1 MLNGV
6 TYYNAIVRKVI
17 VAFGRLFSDIR
28 IVRYDQ
34 EGNPLQTVAVPIAY
48 APKEKWTVRIE
59 EDPSLNNTTYNVLPR
74 LSFEILGYAYDAS
87 RSLNKM
93 NPIYCNSADGT
104 GRKQLLTPAPY
115 NIEIALYA
123 LTKTTEDGLTI
134 LEQILPTFRPDYTL
148 SIKAINDLNV
158 VMDVPIVLNSV
169 TVSDQ
174 YEGNFEDRRVIIH
187 TFNFTLKVGIFGAA
201 SDVSLINTAI
211 ANVNN
216 ITGAPIEG
224 YTASA
229 TTPVSSIVEAWKLF
243 GDVIE

>member
-6 TYYNAIVRKVI
+6 TYYNAIIRKVI

-28 IVRYDQ
+28 IVRYDA

-48 APKEKWTVRIE
+48 APKEKWMVRVE
-59 EDPSLNNTTYNVLPR
+59 EDPSLNNTAYNVLPR
-74 LSFEILGYAYDAS
+74 LSFEIVGYTYDAN

-93 NPIYCNSADGT
+93 NPVYCNGADGT
-104 GRKQLLTPAPY
+104 KRKQVLTPAPY
-115 NIEIALYA
+115 NIEVNLYA

-148 SIKAINDLNV
+148 SIKAINDLNL
-158 VMDVPIVLNSV
+158 VMDVPIVLNNV
-169 TVSDQ
+169 TVNDQ

-187 TFNFTLKVGIFGAA
+187 TFTFTLKIGLFGAV
-201 SDVSLINTAI
+201 SDVGLINTAI

-216 ITGAPIEG
+216 ANGTGIES

-229 TTPVSSIVEAWKLF
+229 DTPVSDVVEAWKLF
-243 GDVIE
+243 GDVIQ

>member
-6 TYYNAIVRKVI
+6 TYYNAIIRKVI

-34 EGNPLQTVAVPIAY
+34 EGNPVQTIAVPIAY
-48 APKEKWTVRIE
+48 APKEKWMVRLE
-59 EDPSLNNTTYNVLPR
+59 EDPSLNNTAYNVLPR
-74 LSFEILGYAYDAS
+74 LSFEILGYSYDAS

-93 NPIYCNSADGT
+93 NPVYCTLADGS
-104 GRKQLLTPAPY
+104 GRKQVLTPAPY
-115 NIEIALYA
+115 NLDISLYA

-134 LEQILPTFRPDYTL
+134 LEQILPTFRPDYTI
-148 SIKAINDLNV
+148 SIKAINDLNAI
-158 VMDVPIVLNSV
+158 MDIPIILNSV

-187 TFNFTLKVGIFGAA
+187 TFNFTIKIGLFGAINN
-201 SDVSLINTAI
+201 VGLINTAI
-211 ANVNN
+211 ANINN
-216 ITGAPIEG
+216 VSGAPLEG
-224 YTASA
+224 YSASA
-229 TTPVSSIVEAWKLF
+229 PTPMDNIVEAWKLF